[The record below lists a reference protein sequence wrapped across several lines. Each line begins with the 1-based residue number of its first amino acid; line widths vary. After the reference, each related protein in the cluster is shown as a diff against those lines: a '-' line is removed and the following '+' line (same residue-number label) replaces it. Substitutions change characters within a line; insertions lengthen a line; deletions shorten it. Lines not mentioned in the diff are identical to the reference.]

1 MKSGEGASEVG
12 RRGGERQTRIVTRR
26 GRNGNMG
33 GAGQNVVGKEAET
46 VGAAVDNGS
55 ADDGS

>member
-1 MKSGEGASEVG
+1 MGEVVG
-12 RRGGERQTRIVTRR
+12 GGPEIVTRR
-26 GRNGNMG
+26 DRNGNMG

-46 VGAAVDNGS
+46 VGATVDNGS